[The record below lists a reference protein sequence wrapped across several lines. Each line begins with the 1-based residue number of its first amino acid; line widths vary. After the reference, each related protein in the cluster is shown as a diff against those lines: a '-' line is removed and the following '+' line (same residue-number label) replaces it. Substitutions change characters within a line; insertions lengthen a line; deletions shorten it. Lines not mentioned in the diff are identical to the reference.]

1 MKYITKNRK
10 FFNLDVTGLSEAG
23 KVNEFGVPFIE
34 VIRIHD
40 LCIQGTSLDTIKNE
54 LQKILKSGR
63 DINEYLNPFGC
74 NLLFF
79 VNNREVL
86 QLLLDMGCNP
96 NQRSHGFDKLCVD
109 NSTPGTTALHY
120 SGQYFLVNSIQV
132 LGQIVEDKNLLDDD
146 EVSAMGYAQMN
157 YDEELLDR
165 KKGIGRYSDNSVEFI
180 EKLLIYMGK
189 QGFEPVNY
197 LDK

>member
-63 DINEYLNPFGC
+63 DINEYLNPFIEFEDREFY
-74 NLLFF
+74 NLKP
-79 VNNREVL
+79 
-86 QLLLDMGCNP
+86 Q
-96 NQRSHGFDKLCVD
+96 
-109 NSTPGTTALHY
+109 
-120 SGQYFLVNSIQV
+120 SGEKI
-132 LGQIVEDKNLLDDD
+132 
-146 EVSAMGYAQMN
+146 
-157 YDEELLDR
+157 
-165 KKGIGRYSDNSVEFI
+165 FI
-180 EKLLIYMGK
+180 MTKYCM
-189 QGFEPVNY
+189 
-197 LDK
+197 